1 MTKCVL
7 FISFFHFSKQ
17 NVYSSC
23 CCYSDEGGFGCMS
36 SRCFSFLPDR
46 ELCAIVSRV
55 WTWQFHYISSQTK
68 WKNQTCFDSTALQRK
83 LTRLFEKLLH
93 CSSHFASSRVS
104 NFIILLLCWKTD
116 NLFNSFLQVIYYRKR
131 TKYLSLF
138 GVHYKMRVGMWV
150 TFYWVQQN
158 GDLIGGEFRNN
169 TQLKNKW
176 ICLLWKEVVVLFCY
190 RLMKQSFF
198 NSLLQVFSLKILF
211 E

>member
-104 NFIILLLCWKTD
+104 NFIILLLVCCCVGKLTTCSIR
-116 NLFNSFLQVIYYRKR
+116 FYKSFITGKGQSI
-131 TKYLSLF
+131 
-138 GVHYKMRVGMWV
+138 WV
-150 TFYWVQQN
+150 FLECTTRCGLECEWRF
-158 GDLIGGEFRNN
+158 IGSNRMA
-169 TQLKNKW
+169 
-176 ICLLWKEVVVLFCY
+176 I
-190 RLMKQSFF
+190 
-198 NSLLQVFSLKILF
+198 
-211 E
+211 